1 VTRGRPRPDSCSLT
15 AQTAGVRAWGTAAQA
30 MFWLAVEQNGPWGE
44 DAATQSHLPP
54 RLGELLDEEC
64 TRRGGRLALL
74 RRPGRHPD
82 AGPHGE
88 RTVYLAWAGEGPWLV
103 RAAVTDPE
111 RQRTVDLDALARGD
125 REALLA
131 TLSGAE
137 DAEPVL
143 LVCTHGRRDVCCA
156 VRGRPVALGVS
167 ASHPGRV
174 WEVSHIGGHRF
185 SPTAVVLP
193 FGSTLARLDDRL
205 CGLALEAADRGRM
218 APEVMGPLHD
228 RGRSA
233 LAPAAQAAECLV
245 RGMTGETSLTALT
258 VETLGEAHVVRH
270 ADGRSWA
277 LHMERAARPLPAEAR
292 PGQRPG
298 GEGPTGLCLPES
310 CGSQPVPTLD
320 WVGHLLGGPSGR

>member
-1 VTRGRPRPDSCSLT
+1 
-15 AQTAGVRAWGTAAQA
+15 VRAWGTAAQA
-30 MFWLAVEQNGPWGE
+30 LFWLAVEQNGPWGA

-54 RLGELLDEEC
+54 QVGEWLEDEC
-64 TRRGGRLALL
+64 TSRGGRLALL

-82 AGPHGE
+82 AGPQGE
-88 RTVYLAWAGEGPWLV
+88 RTVYLAWAGEGPRLV

-111 RQRTVDLDALARGD
+111 RLRTLDLDALARGD
-125 REALLA
+125 REALLVA
-131 TLSGAE
+131 LPGAE
-137 DAEPVL
+137 EAEPVL

-156 VRGRPVALGVS
+156 VRGRPVALGAS
-167 ASHPGRV
+167 ARHQGRV

-218 APEVMGPLHD
+218 APELMGAFHD

-233 LAPAAQAAECLV
+233 LPPAAQAAECLV
-245 RGMTGETSLTALT
+245 RSMTGETSLTALT
-258 VETLGEAHVVRH
+258 VEESADATGGTHVVRH

-277 LHMERAARPLPAEAR
+277 LHLERTPRPLPTEAR
-292 PGQRPG
+292 AGQPHED
-298 GEGPTGLCLPES
+298 EGRAGLYLPES
-310 CGSQPVPTLD
+310 CGSQPVPTVD
-320 WVGHLLGGPSGR
+320 WVGHLVSRSSKP